1 MSTYSR
7 DELLEKLKDFPV
19 TLGWGAVFAFNR
31 ARINAMLEQQF
42 TAAFNASRFITPCSG
57 TVGDLSFST
66 LVFGAPVL
74 SFEVA
79 EGNDVSARLS
89 IPILAGSFWESQRQ
103 AGRSA
108 SLARHSDIQRGGG
121 NALRMDIDLELVNSH
136 SDNTGR
142 VSIDLSKARDPV
154 CDLVSDPEQQRAIGE
169 YLLEYLR
176 DQPAH
181 QTTFELA
188 VVDSGSYQPLNP
200 VKFVIRTQ
208 AAPGARVAGAQ
219 NAGDGAILVF
229 MKLQALDDD
238 SGTLPG
244 ADYPYLIPND
254 QVGGVPYYSAALFLS
269 GKLKPFVKKANV
281 DVLKDSLL
289 PEGYTFSLINGS
301 YIEPHQYAYFGTLA
315 EKRTCVRVEP
325 SQADLNIMETLD
337 FTARRGDGSTVTDV
351 RWTSSCINSPLLKG
365 EISSSGRF
373 SAANYPIEGPPVLMT
388 TVTAHYTEDGR
399 AAEASA
405 FLLVRYYPLRL
416 DPLLSTRAPGGEAV
430 SLEAVGHGA
439 TNALGWQLL
448 EPKLGEL
455 KDGSGGASHVYT
467 PPGAGGVPMV
477 AQRIQSDATAEGN
490 SAQAVVMLLAGGGAI
505 PVEPPLVS
513 GVYGQGELHFE
524 VPEDVLGTLGVTAT
538 AEEDLFWHWS
548 VIGDGSLIAEGRT
561 ARFTPPASRV
571 KGAVSVVTCEVL
583 GPSVD
588 HLCGYSL
595 VELVNASDA
604 RESPTWESLLGFE
617 VTAPDGAQ
625 AFANGMQQIRVRIR
639 LETAA
644 IELDGENVLIPVSP
658 AEMNTLTLVYRDSQ
672 GAEVPYIDPNQEGM
686 EFEDGRQWA
695 ASVRRNRFNLHPS
708 ALGPAQEDPLPA
720 SDEGTTYADRYLY
733 LKTDSAVEFYA
744 QFRASTGAIM
754 RSTSLDD
761 PINES
766 ITVKGVTPPAV
777 VRDDYSFERKRV
789 WNGEG
794 KIVDDDDF
802 SYMLQSIDFWKL
814 SFLKS
819 GYEPAGF
826 STLRVEANTSSIQ
839 WEAELLDETFF
850 SCTGYVFQ
858 PKERTALVP
867 APTALSFD
875 PYLLAMMEEVEHA
888 QPDSSFHSNPP
899 QPGELIVSLHRE
911 SDVKYWYD
919 GMGGVNPMK
928 KFRAVL
934 DRPMVYNLRDENG
947 NRHRMQI
954 GFKDSSLPGSRNEL
968 DLIIR

>member
-1 MSTYSR
+1 MSTNSL
-7 DELLEKLKDFPV
+7 EQLLEKLKDFPV
-19 TLGWGAVFAFNR
+19 TLGWGAVFAFSR
-31 ARINAMLEQQF
+31 TRINTMLEQQF

-57 TVGDLSFST
+57 TVGSISFST

-74 SFEVA
+74 SFETA
-79 EGNDVSARLS
+79 EGDGVSARLS
-89 IPILAGSFWESQRQ
+89 IPILAGSIWEAERQ
-103 AGRSA
+103 TGRSA
-108 SLARHSDIQRGGG
+108 SRARHSDIQRMSGT
-121 NALRMDIDLELVNSH
+121 ALRMDIDLELVNSH

-142 VSIDLSKARDPV
+142 VSIDLSKARNPL
-154 CDLVSDPEQQRAIGE
+154 CDLVQEPEQQRAIGE

-176 DQPAH
+176 DQPPH

-219 NAGDGAILVF
+219 NAGDGAVLVF
-229 MKLQALDDD
+229 MKLKALDDD
-238 SGTLPG
+238 SGTLP
-244 ADYPYLIPND
+244 DPNYPYLIPND
-254 QVGGVPYYSAALFLS
+254 AEGGVPLYTASLFLS
-269 GKLKPFVKKANV
+269 EKLTPLVNDANLE
-281 DVLKDSLL
+281 VLKASLL
-289 PEGYTFSLINGS
+289 PDGHTFAVGAGGYFK
-301 YIEPHQYAYFGTLA
+301 PHDHAYFGHLVA
-315 EKRTCVRVEP
+315 MRTHVRIEP
-325 SQADLNIMETLD
+325 SQADIHIMDSMD
-337 FTARRGDGSTVTDV
+337 FVARRGDGSTVTDV
-351 RWTSSCINSPLLKG
+351 HWTSSCINSPLLKG
-365 EISSSGRF
+365 EISSNGRF
-373 SAANYPIEGPPVLMT
+373 SASNYPIEGPPVLMT

-399 AAEASA
+399 ATEASA

-416 DPLLSTRAPGGEAV
+416 NPLLSTREPGGDPVE
-430 SLEAVGHGA
+430 LD
-439 TNALGWQLL
+439 ALGSSASSTLHWRLL
-448 EPKLGEL
+448 EPGLGEL
-455 KDGSGGASHVYT
+455 QGGSKSAGRFYIPPSAQGA
-467 PPGAGGVPMV
+467 PMV
-477 AQRIQSDATAEGN
+477 AQRIQSDAAAEGHT
-490 SAQAVVMLLAGGGAI
+490 AQAVVMLLGDSGTI

-513 GVYGQGELHFE
+513 GAFGQGELHFE
-524 VPEDVLGTLGVTAT
+524 VPEYVLSGLGISAA
-538 AEEDLFWHWS
+538 AEEDLFWRWS
-548 VIGDGSLIAEGRT
+548 IIGEGSLVAEGRT

-604 RESPTWESLLGFE
+604 REYPTWESLLGFE
-617 VTAPDGAQ
+617 VTAPDGVQ

-686 EFEDGRQWA
+686 EYEDGRQWA
-695 ASVRRNRFNLHPS
+695 ASTRRNRFNLYPS
-708 ALGPAQEDPLPA
+708 ALGAGQEHPLPA

-733 LKTDSAVEFYA
+733 LKTDSSVEFYA

-754 RSTSLDD
+754 RSTSVDD

-777 VRDDYSFERKRV
+777 VRDDYTFERKRV